1 MDTLQRSS
9 SRIPAA
15 EGLERAGYAI
25 VAIGYV
31 LMTLGMLEIGGV
43 FNVALGFVASLVG
56 CTMMFS
62 AEARG
67 DLGEVEAFRREL
79 EDL

>member
-9 SRIPAA
+9 SRIPEAKA
-15 EGLERAGYAI
+15 LERVGYAI

-31 LMTLGMLEIGGV
+31 LMTLGMLEVGGV
-43 FNVALGFVASLVG
+43 FNVAFGFVASVVG
-56 CTMMFS
+56 CVMMFT
-62 AEARG
+62 AEASG
-67 DLGEVEAFRREL
+67 DLGDIEAFRREV